1 MKQNNF
7 FRSPLESPVMV
18 TLPKLSKL
26 KSGAQKLSLSI
37 PKEIYFQENRVALTP
52 ESVSRLCSLGHSI
65 KVESGAGT
73 ASYFSDND
81 FSEAGAEIVHT
92 KEQLYDSHII
102 LRIAPTPIEDFQY
115 LRLGQIIFSAIHL
128 PKLSKEYLDQIL
140 KKKCICVA
148 YEYLKDSE
156 GTLPIVRAM
165 SEIAGISAILIAG
178 ECLSRANHGSGKLL
192 GGVAGLAPSKVLIL
206 GAGTVGEF
214 AARAAMGLGATVRV
228 FDKSLSKLRRL
239 QNNIGAR
246 VFTSVLQSDVLL
258 HELKTSDVVIGA
270 IHSNDGR
277 SPMVVSEEMVMT
289 MQPGSVIIDVSIDQG
304 GCFETSEITTHDSP
318 IIRVHD
324 VVHYCVPNIPSRV
337 SKTASLMMGNIL
349 TTLLIDAADFGG
361 FENFLW
367 VEKGLRNGIYAFN
380 GSITNKY
387 ISQKFDLPYA
397 NLELL
402 ARTRF

>member
-1 MKQNNF
+1 
-7 FRSPLESPVMV
+7 
-18 TLPKLSKL
+18 
-26 KSGAQKLSLSI
+26 
-37 PKEIYFQENRVALTP
+37 
-52 ESVSRLCSLGHSI
+52 
-65 KVESGAGT
+65 
-73 ASYFSDND
+73 
-81 FSEAGAEIVHT
+81 
-92 KEQLYDSHII
+92 
-102 LRIAPTPIEDFQY
+102 
-115 LRLGQIIFSAIHL
+115 
-128 PKLSKEYLDQIL
+128 
-140 KKKCICVA
+140 
-148 YEYLKDSE
+148 
-156 GTLPIVRAM
+156 
-165 SEIAGISAILIAG
+165 
-178 ECLSRANHGSGKLL
+178 
-192 GGVAGLAPSKVLIL
+192 
-206 GAGTVGEF
+206 
-214 AARAAMGLGATVRV
+214 MGLGATVRV

-277 SPMVVSEEMVMT
+277 SPMVVSEDMVMT

-304 GCFETSEITTHDSP
+304 GCVETSEITTHDSP
-318 IIRVHD
+318 IIRIHD